1 MKPRSQDPGL
11 LSFGYFFP
19 TGQTDHIYSDEAA
32 RRTPPLSKQVFVAL
46 AQAAETAGFDCI
58 FSADTWS
65 GHQRA
70 AEAAGHHSPKFHAPL
85 LAMATFAVTEH
96 IGVITTMHTTHHKPA
111 HVARMGATLDAFS
124 NGRWGWN
131 IVTGF
136 GDPEARLFGNETMV
150 EHDERYAMAGEFVEI
165 VKRLWTE
172 QEPIDHDGAYYRVKG
187 RIKAPRPVQQPYP
200 LLVSAGASPAG
211 IGFAADYCDL
221 LVIAGDTAEKI
232 QTTTGK
238 LRSLLDDKNAG
249 RQVGTSPF
257 AIVIVRDG
265 DGEAEEEYERLTKS
279 VNYEATA
286 ELTADILPGVASVKS
301 LFAGMTHEEAGL
313 AWGSGR
319 GILKFMGNAEQVAAQ
334 LVEMKQ
340 KTSASNLLV
349 NFPLWNVGEVL
360 GFRTVLNHLRE
371 AGIWTPPAERGYA
384 W

>member
-1 MKPRSQDPGL
+1 MKPRHRDPEQ

-32 RRTPPLSKQVFVAL
+32 RSTPPLNKQVFLDL
-46 AQAAETAGFDCI
+46 AIAAERTGFDCI

-70 AEAAGHHSPKFHAPL
+70 AEVGGHHSPKFHAPL
-85 LAMATFAVTEH
+85 LAMAIFAVTEH

-111 HVARMGATLDAFS
+111 HVARMGATLDSFS
-124 NGRWGWN
+124 DGRWGWN

-136 GDPEARLFGNETMV
+136 GDPEARLFGNQTMV
-150 EHDERYAMAGEFVEI
+150 EHDERYAMAGEFTDI

-172 QEPIDHDGAYYRVKG
+172 PEPIDHDGTYYRVRG

-200 LLVSAGASPAG
+200 LLVSAGASAAG
-211 IGFAADYCDL
+211 VGFAADNCDM
-221 LVIAGDTAEKI
+221 LVVAGDTAEKI
-232 QTTTGK
+232 HATEDK
-238 LRSLLDDKNAG
+238 LRSVLDGAG
-249 RQVGTSPF
+249 SARQVTTSPF
-257 AIVIVRDG
+257 AIAIVRQG
-265 DGEAEEEYERLTKS
+265 EGEAEEEYERLTRS
-279 VNYEATA
+279 INYAATA

-334 LVEMKQ
+334 IIDLKK
-340 KTSASNLLV
+340 KTSVSNLLI

-360 GFRTVLNHLRE
+360 GFRTVLDHLRE
-371 AGIWTPPAERGYA
+371 AGIWTPPSDRAYA

>member
-1 MKPRSQDPGL
+1 MKPRHDDPDH

-32 RRTPPLSKQVFVAL
+32 RTTPPVSKQVYVEL
-46 AQAAETAGFDCI
+46 ARAAERVGFDSI

-70 AEAAGHHSPKFHAPL
+70 AERGGHHSPKYHAPL
-85 LAMATFAVTEH
+85 LAMSTFAVTEH

-124 NGRWGWN
+124 DGRWGWN

-136 GDPEARLFGNETMV
+136 GDPEARLFGNDTMI
-150 EHDERYAMAGEFVEI
+150 EHDERYTMAEEFVDI
-165 VKRLWTE
+165 VKRLWIE
-172 QEPIDHDGAYYRVKG
+172 DEPIDHDGRHYRVKG
-187 RIKAPRPVQQPYP
+187 RIKAPRPAQRPYP

-211 IGFAADYCDL
+211 MGFASKFCDL
-221 LVIAGDTAEKI
+221 LVVAGNSIDKI
-232 QTTTGK
+232 QQTDAK
-238 LRSLLDDKNAG
+238 LQTLLDANG
-249 RQVGTSPF
+249 RNVGTCPF

-279 VNYEATA
+279 VNYEATV
-286 ELTADILPGVASVKS
+286 ELTADIMPGVASVRS
-301 LFAGMTHEEAGL
+301 LFEGMTHEEAGL
-313 AWGSGR
+313 AWGAGR
-319 GILKFMGNAEQVAAQ
+319 GILKLMGNAEQVAQQ
-334 LVEMKQ
+334 LVDLKRN
-340 KTSASNLLV
+340 TSTSKLLV

-360 GFRTVLNHLRE
+360 GFRTVLDLLQE
-371 AGIWTPPAERGYA
+371 ARIWTPPEARDYA

>member
-1 MKPRSQDPGL
+1 MKPRHQDPDQ

-32 RRTPPLSKQVFVAL
+32 RRTPPLSKQVFVDL
-46 AQAAETAGFDCI
+46 AQAAERAGFDSI

-85 LAMATFAVTEH
+85 LAMAIFAVTEH

-124 NGRWGWN
+124 DGRWGWN

-150 EHDERYAMAGEFVEI
+150 EHDERYAMAGEFVDI

-172 QEPIDHDGAYYRVKG
+172 AEPIDHDGAYYRVRG
-187 RIKAPRPVQQPYP
+187 RIKAPRPVQRPYP

-211 IGFAADYCDL
+211 VRFAASYCDM
-221 LVIAGDTAEKI
+221 LVVAGDTPGKI
-232 QTTTGK
+232 QAADER
-238 LRSLLDDKNAG
+238 LRSLLEGAG
-249 RQVGTSPF
+249 TDRQVGTSPF

-265 DGEAEEEYERLTKS
+265 EGEAEEEYERLTQS
-279 VNYEATA
+279 VNYDATA

-319 GILKFMGNAEQVAAQ
+319 GILKFLGNAEQVASQ
-334 LVEMKQ
+334 LVELK
-340 KTSASNLLV
+340 KTTSASNLLI

-360 GFRTVLNHLRE
+360 GFRTVLDHLRE
-371 AGIWTPPAERGYA
+371 AGIWTPPDQRAYA